1 MNPNDLIRALLDTD
15 IDSKRVIARTPYGE
29 YDVAEV
35 WQDAALVVLTLEV
48 SE

>member
-15 IDSKRVIARTPYGE
+15 IDSKRVVARTPHGE
-29 YDVAEV
+29 YDVAKV
-35 WQDAALVVLTLEV
+35 WQDGTLVVLTLEV